1 MIRLGLRL
9 ALASGR
15 EALVRL
21 IVIGLAVTIGTGLL
35 LATLAGINAVH
46 DQNAR
51 FGWLNSAIAPAATT
65 SAIAGPAATTGA
77 AAGPAATTG
86 ADPLW
91 WSLRE
96 DYFRGETIAR
106 VDVAAL
112 GPRAPVPPGVPRLPG
127 PGEFYASPALDKLL
141 RTTPAAQLGD
151 RFPGHEIGV
160 IGAAALPSPDTPIA
174 LVGGTPAEVAKL
186 PFARRITEILTVDP
200 GTCNDCYV
208 GIPSAGLNLIL
219 GVVAAALLF
228 PVLMFI
234 GTATRLA
241 ATRREERFAAMR
253 LVGATPRQISVVAAV
268 EAAAAAIAG
277 MVLGFGLFLAL
288 RTSLAGIPFT
298 GARFFPGD
306 IRLTVVDV
314 LAVAIGVPLG
324 AVVAARLALRRV
336 RISPLGVTRRVTPR
350 PPRATRLILLAAG
363 VAELLVFLGVHPDS
377 SNGQIVAYLSGMF
390 LIMVGLVVA
399 GPWLTMLGSRVL
411 ARRAGRAE
419 TLIAGRRLADNPKVA
434 FRAVSGL
441 MLALFVTTV
450 ATGIITTFVANRSSP
465 DTDTVARTSLHTIA
479 WPDQLADGQAPP
491 RATDVPAGLATIP
504 GVSAVQVVYTNPGWE
519 KPDVMPGLVAC
530 AGLPPAFG
538 TCRPGGEV
546 AAVYPDLVGI
556 ASNQQATAI
565 AAPTWDTASF
575 TVDEMRKL
583 PLLAVVVLTDGSP
596 AALEQSRTVL
606 EAAFPLAVRPPAS
619 DNDFQNDATRSL
631 VRFQQLAAVVILASL
646 PIAGCSL
653 AVSVAGGL
661 TERKRPFSMLRL
673 TGMRLA
679 ELRRVVLLESAVPLM
694 VVAVLAIGTGFLA
707 AELFLRSQLHYTLVW
722 PGGGYAGVVVAG
734 LALSLAIIISTMP
747 LLRRITG
754 PETARNE

>member
-9 ALASGR
+9 ALAGGR
-15 EALVRL
+15 EAMVRL
-21 IVIGLAVTIGTGLL
+21 VAIAVAVTVGTGLL
-35 LATLAGINAVH
+35 LGTLAGINAVH
-46 DQNAR
+46 AQNAR
-51 FGWLNSAIAPAATT
+51 FGWLNSAIAEQSATT
-65 SAIAGPAATTGA
+65 TA
-77 AAGPAATTG
+77 

-112 GPRAPVPPGVPRLPG
+112 GPRSAVPPGVPRLPG
-127 PGEFYASPALDKLL
+127 PGEFYASPALAKLL
-141 RTTPAAQLGD
+141 RTTPSAQLGD
-151 RFPGHEIGV
+151 RFPGRLVGTIGD
-160 IGAAALPSPDTPIA
+160 AALPSPDTLIA
-174 LVGGTPAEVAKL
+174 LVGRPPAEVSRL
-186 PFARRITEILTVDP
+186 PFARQINGIVTVDP
-200 GTCNDCYV
+200 GTCNQCYV

-253 LVGATPRQISVVAAV
+253 LVGATPRQISVLSAVESAVAAV
-268 EAAAAAIAG
+268 AG
-277 MVLGFGLFLAL
+277 TVLGFGLFFAL
-288 RTSLAGIPFT
+288 RPLLAAIPFT
-298 GARFFPGD
+298 GSRFFPAD
-306 IRLTVVDV
+306 LTLTAVDV
-314 LAVAIGVPLG
+314 LAVAVGIPLG

-363 VAELLVFLGVHPDS
+363 VTELAVFLVVHPDT
-377 SNGQIVAYLSGMF
+377 SNGQILAYLSGMF
-390 LIMVGLVVA
+390 LIMIGLVVA

-465 DTDTVARTSLHTIA
+465 DADTVTRTSLHTIS
-479 WPDQLADGQAPP
+479 WPDQLAKGQAQP
-491 RATDVPAGLATIP
+491 RPADVPAGLASIP
-504 GVSAVQVVYTNPGWE
+504 GVRAVQIVYANPAWE
-519 KPDVMPGLVAC
+519 QPDAPPGFVAC
-530 AGLPPAFG
+530 TGLPPALG
-538 TCRPGGEV
+538 SCHPGSEV
-546 AAVYPDLVGI
+546 AGVYPDLVGI
-556 ASNQQATAI
+556 ASNKQATAI
-565 AAPTWDTASF
+565 AAPVWDTAPI
-575 TVDEMRKL
+575 TLAEMRRL
-583 PLLAVVVLTDGSP
+583 PLLSVVVLTDGSP
-596 AALEQSRTVL
+596 AALEESRTVL
-606 EAAFPLAVRPPAS
+606 EAAFPLATRPPAS

-631 VRFQQLAAVVILASL
+631 VRFQQLASVVILASL

-661 TERKRPFSMLRL
+661 TERKRPFSLLRL

-679 ELRRVVLLESAVPLM
+679 ELRRVVLLESAVPLLF
-694 VVAVLAIGTGFLA
+694 VAVLAIGTGFVA
-707 AELFLRSQLHYTLVW
+707 AELFLRSQLDYTLVW
-722 PGGGYAGVVVAG
+722 PGAGYAGVVVAG
-734 LALSLAIIISTMP
+734 LALSLAIIVSTMP